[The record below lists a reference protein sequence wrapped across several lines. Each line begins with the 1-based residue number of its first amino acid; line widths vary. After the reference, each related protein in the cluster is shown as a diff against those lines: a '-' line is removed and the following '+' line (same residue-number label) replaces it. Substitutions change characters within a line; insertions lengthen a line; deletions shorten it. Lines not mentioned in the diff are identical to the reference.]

1 MPLDRLIDVLE
12 QLREAHEQLIT
23 LGNQKKE
30 ALISNKVDQL
40 ILVMNQESK
49 MSKLIDQLEEQRI
62 SSAYKFLQGRGI
74 KSKLNLTISELS
86 RLVFDLQDKQRLLS
100 IQARL
105 SETLNELK
113 QLNELNRQLIE
124 QALSYIDFSV
134 ETMSYY
140 EEFETTY
147 HRPDEKNSTIRS
159 GLFDTRA

>member
-1 MPLDRLIDVLE
+1 
-12 QLREAHEQLIT
+12 
-23 LGNQKKE
+23 
-30 ALISNKVDQL
+30 
-40 ILVMNQESK
+40 